1 MSGTDDIIGR
11 MSDHDLRTRMPG
23 APAPAAAPAAPRGP
37 GPRTAAAL
45 RAAAPALAV
54 YAAVRALGLLAL
66 WAAAHASGKDPV
78 GRLSGRWDS
87 VWYQRIAEN
96 GYGHTVA
103 LPDGALHSDLAFFP
117 LLPAL
122 ERGISEVTPLTLGGA
137 GLLVAWT
144 AGLLAAWGIFAVG
157 AHLHGRR
164 TGVVLAALWGVYPTA
179 FVQSM
184 AYTETLFTALAAWAL
199 YAVLRG
205 RWLPAG
211 ALCVLAGLTRPSAA
225 ALIAALAITAAA
237 TLVRE
242 FRAGGH
248 LAPVLRRNARLLA
261 GVALAP
267 MGWLAYV
274 VFVAVR
280 EGSPFAY
287 FEVQAQWGNNI
298 DGGRAL
304 AAFIAGLP
312 LPAALGLCAAFGLLG
327 WLVVLCVRQRL
338 PLPVLV
344 YTVAIVVISLIG
356 AGYFGS
362 RPRLMM
368 PAFPLLLPPAVALA
382 RLRGGRGGVRAE
394 GAAAT
399 VAGADRG
406 APALLEIPEQSTGVT
421 APTAPAHP
429 PVLTAPAVIVLA
441 VLACASAVFGA
452 WTLLGAGPP

>member
-1 MSGTDDIIGR
+1 
-11 MSDHDLRTRMPG
+11 MSDHQLRTRTPA
-23 APAPAAAPAAPRGP
+23 APAPAPRVPG
-37 GPRTAAAL
+37 GPRVAAAF

-54 YAAVRALGLLAL
+54 YAAVRALGLLGF
-66 WAAAHASGKDPV
+66 WAAASAAGKDPL
-78 GRLSGRWDS
+78 GPLSGRWDS

-96 GYGHTVA
+96 GYGYTVT
-103 LPDGALHSDLAFFP
+103 LPDGSVHSDLAFFP

-122 ERGISEVTPLTLGGA
+122 ERGISTVTPLTLGGA

-144 AGLLAAWGIFAVG
+144 AGLLAAWGVYAVG
-157 AHLHGRR
+157 AHLRGRR
-164 TGVVLAALWGVYPTA
+164 TGVVLAALWGAYPTA

-199 YAVLRG
+199 YAVLKG
-205 RWLPAG
+205 RWIVAG
-211 ALCVLAGLTRPSAA
+211 ALSVLAGLTRPTAA
-225 ALIAALAITAAA
+225 ALIAALAVTAAV

-242 FRAGGH
+242 YRDERRAG
-248 LAPVLRRNARLLA
+248 PVLRRHARMIA

-267 MGWLAYV
+267 LGWLAYV

-287 FEVQAQWGNNI
+287 FDVQAQWGNNV

-312 LPAALGLCAAFGLLG
+312 WPAALGLCTALGLLG
-327 WLVVLCVRQRL
+327 WLVVLCVRQRQ

-344 YTVAIVVISLIG
+344 YALTIVVISLIG

-368 PAFPLLLPPAVALA
+368 PAFPLLLPPAVALL
-382 RLRGGRGGVRAE
+382 RLRTTGRT
-394 GAAAT
+394 AA
-399 VAGADRG
+399 
-406 APALLEIPEQSTGVT
+406 
-421 APTAPAHP
+421 
-429 PVLTAPAVIVLA
+429 VLA
-441 VLACASAVFGA
+441 VLACASAGYGA

>member
-1 MSGTDDIIGR
+1 
-11 MSDHDLRTRMPG
+11 MSDHQLRTRP
-23 APAPAAAPAAPRGP
+23 PAGPAR
-37 GPRTAAAL
+37 GPRTPGSRAAAAL

-54 YAAVRALGLLAL
+54 YAGARALGLLAF
-66 WAAAHASGKDPV
+66 WAAASAAGKDPL
-78 GRLSGRWDS
+78 GPLSGRWDS

-96 GYGHTVA
+96 GYRYTVT
-103 LPDGALHSDLAFFP
+103 LPDGSVHSDLAFFP

-122 ERGISEVTPLTLGGA
+122 ERAVSAVTPLTPGGA

-157 AHLHGRR
+157 AHLRGRR

-199 YAVLRG
+199 YAVLKG
-205 RWLPAG
+205 RWIVAG
-211 ALCVLAGLTRPSAA
+211 ALCVLAGLTRPTAA
-225 ALIAALAITAAA
+225 ALIAALAITAAV

-242 FRAGGH
+242 YRDERRAG
-248 LAPVLRRNARLLA
+248 PVLRRNARMIA

-267 MGWLAYV
+267 LGWLAYV

-287 FEVQAQWGNNI
+287 FDVQAQWGNNI

-312 LPAALGLCAAFGLLG
+312 WPAALGLIAALGLLG
-327 WLVVLCVRQRL
+327 WLVVLCVRQRQ

-344 YTVAIVVISLIG
+344 YALTIVVISLIG

-368 PAFPLLLPPAVALA
+368 PAFPLLLPPAVALL
-382 RLRGGRGGVRAE
+382 RLRTTGRT
-394 GAAAT
+394 AAA
-399 VAGADRG
+399 
-406 APALLEIPEQSTGVT
+406 
-421 APTAPAHP
+421 
-429 PVLTAPAVIVLA
+429 LTL
-441 VLACASAVFGA
+441 LACASAAYGA
-452 WTLLGAGPP
+452 WTLLGPGPP

>member
-1 MSGTDDIIGR
+1 
-11 MSDHDLRTRMPG
+11 MSDHQLRTRP
-23 APAPAAAPAAPRGP
+23 PAGPAR
-37 GPRTAAAL
+37 GPRTPGSRAAAAL
-45 RAAAPALAV
+45 RAAEPALAV
-54 YAAVRALGLLAL
+54 YAGARALGLLAF
-66 WAAAHASGKDPV
+66 WAAASAAGKDPL
-78 GRLSGRWDS
+78 GPLSGRWDS

-96 GYGHTVA
+96 GYRYTVT
-103 LPDGALHSDLAFFP
+103 LPDGSVHSDLAFFP

-122 ERGISEVTPLTLGGA
+122 ERAVSAVTPLTPGGA

-157 AHLHGRR
+157 AHLRGRR

-199 YAVLRG
+199 YAVLKG
-205 RWLPAG
+205 RWIVAG
-211 ALCVLAGLTRPSAA
+211 ALCVLAGLTRPTAA
-225 ALIAALAITAAA
+225 ALIAALAITAAV

-242 FRAGGH
+242 YRDERRAG
-248 LAPVLRRNARLLA
+248 PVLRRNARMIA

-267 MGWLAYV
+267 LGWLAYV

-287 FEVQAQWGNNI
+287 FDVQAQWGNNI

-312 LPAALGLCAAFGLLG
+312 WPAALGLIAALGLLG
-327 WLVVLCVRQRL
+327 WLVVLCVRQRQ

-344 YTVAIVVISLIG
+344 YALTIVVISLIG

-368 PAFPLLLPPAVALA
+368 PAFPLLLPPAVALL
-382 RLRGGRGGVRAE
+382 RLRTTGRT
-394 GAAAT
+394 AAA
-399 VAGADRG
+399 
-406 APALLEIPEQSTGVT
+406 
-421 APTAPAHP
+421 
-429 PVLTAPAVIVLA
+429 LTL
-441 VLACASAVFGA
+441 LACASAAYGA
-452 WTLLGAGPP
+452 WTLLGPGPP

>member
-1 MSGTDDIIGR
+1 

-66 WAAAHASGKDPV
+66 WVAAHASGKDPV
-78 GRLSGRWDS
+78 VRLSGRWDS

-122 ERGISEVTPLTLGGA
+122 ERGISEVTPLTLGRA

-199 YAVLRG
+199 YAVLKG
-205 RWLPAG
+205 RWPLAG

-248 LAPVLRRNARLLA
+248 LAPVLRRNARMLA

-267 MGWLAYV
+267 LGWLAYV

-312 LPAALGLCAAFGLLG
+312 LPAALGLCTAVGLLG
-327 WLVVLCVRQRL
+327 WLVVLCVRQRQ

-382 RLRGGRGGVRAE
+382 RLRGGWGGRGGVRAE
-394 GAAAT
+394 RATAT
-399 VAGADRG
+399 VAGADRE
-406 APALLEIPEQSTGVT
+406 APALLGIPEQSTGAT

-429 PVLTAPAVIVLA
+429 PVLSAPAVIVLA

>member
-1 MSGTDDIIGR
+1 
-11 MSDHDLRTRMPG
+11 MSDHQLRTRTPAG
-23 APAPAAAPAAPRGP
+23 PAPRTPGGSRVAAAF
-37 GPRTAAAL
+37 

-54 YAAVRALGLLAL
+54 YAAARALGLLAF
-66 WAAAHASGKDPV
+66 WAAASAAGKDPL
-78 GRLSGRWDS
+78 GPLSGRWDS
-87 VWYQRIAEN
+87 VWYQRIAEH
-96 GYGHTVA
+96 GYRYTVT
-103 LPDGALHSDLAFFP
+103 LPDGSVHSDLAFFP

-122 ERGISEVTPLTLGGA
+122 ERAVSTVTPLTLGGA

-144 AGLLAAWGIFAVG
+144 AGLLAAWGVFAVG
-157 AHLHGRR
+157 SQLRGRR

-199 YAVLRG
+199 YAVLKD
-205 RWLPAG
+205 RWIVAG

-225 ALIAALAITAAA
+225 ALIAALAITAAV

-242 FRAGGH
+242 YRDERRVR
-248 LAPVLRRNARLLA
+248 PVLRRNARMIA

-267 MGWLAYV
+267 LGWLAYV

-280 EGSPFAY
+280 EGSPVAY
-287 FEVQAQWGNNI
+287 FDVQAQWGNNI

-312 LPAALGLCAAFGLLG
+312 WPAALGLCAALGLLG
-327 WLVVLCVRQRL
+327 WLVVLCVRQRQ

-344 YTVAIVVISLIG
+344 YAITIVVISLIG

-368 PAFPLLLPPAVALA
+368 PAFPLLLPPAVALL
-382 RLRGGRGGVRAE
+382 RLRTTGRT
-394 GAAAT
+394 AA
-399 VAGADRG
+399 
-406 APALLEIPEQSTGVT
+406 
-421 APTAPAHP
+421 
-429 PVLTAPAVIVLA
+429 VLA
-441 VLACASAVFGA
+441 ALACASAAYGA